1 MQKNNLESKNNLV
14 FILIIIL
21 LMIIILFG
29 KDIYD
34 YRHQLPLINSKYQPK
49 LTNKQIEEIFAPKV
63 DVLLK
68 TLKFRN
74 FRLLEDFIHPKL
86 GVRFSPYPYILGQDK
101 IFTYAQIKKYYDHDK
116 LHDWG
121 YEGDMQV
128 IKLNFKDY
136 YAEYIYSEDFTN
148 YDEINFNILSNPTR
162 MLDNTRK
169 FYDKAVIIEVKI
181 NSNIIAEQVV
191 DWSILRLVFESYKN
205 KWYLIAIVNL
215 RATQNDN
222 KYLDLINAK

>member
-29 KDIYD
+29 KDIYNH
-34 YRHQLPLINSKYQPK
+34 RHQLPLINSTYQPK
-49 LTNKQIEEIFAPKV
+49 LTNKKIEEIFAPKV

-101 IFTYAQIKKYYDHDK
+101 IFSYDEIKKYYNDNK

-121 YEGDMQV
+121 YKGDMQV
-128 IKLNFKDY
+128 IKLNFRDY
-136 YAEYIYSEDFTN
+136 YNQYVYNEDFAN

-162 MLDNTRK
+162 ILDNTRK
-169 FYDKAVIIEVKI
+169 FYEKAIIIEVKI
-181 NSNIIAEQVV
+181 NNNIIM
-191 DWSILRLVFESYKN
+191 DGTINWSILRLVFESYKN

-215 RATQNDN
+215 RPMEKNN
-222 KYLDLINAK
+222 K